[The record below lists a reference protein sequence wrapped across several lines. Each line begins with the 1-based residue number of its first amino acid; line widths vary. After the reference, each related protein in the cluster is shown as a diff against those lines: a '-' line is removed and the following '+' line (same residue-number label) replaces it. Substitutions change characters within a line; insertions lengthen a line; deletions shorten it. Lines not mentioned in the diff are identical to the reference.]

1 MKLIIAGTRSFTDEK
16 MFWKI
21 VHDYHR
27 KVEEYWLY
35 EGYGST
41 KITEIVSGG
50 AKGVD
55 RFAEEWATEQGLELK
70 IFKPIYDDAMW
81 PSKLAPLHRNAQMAE
96 YGDALLALWDGLSGG
111 TANMIANMCLRNK
124 PVFVVKI

>member
-1 MKLIIAGTRSFTDEK
+1 MKLIIAGSRTFNDSASF
-16 MFWKI
+16 WRI

-27 KVEEYWLY
+27 KVEQYWQY

-41 KITEIVSGG
+41 NLTEIVSGG

-55 RFAEEWATEQGLELK
+55 SLAEEWATEQGITLK
-70 IFKPIYDDAMW
+70 IFKPIYDESMW

-96 YGDALLALWDGLSGG
+96 YGDALLALWDGMSGG
-111 TANMIANMCLRNK
+111 TANMIANMCLLNK
-124 PVFVVKI
+124 PVFVVKV